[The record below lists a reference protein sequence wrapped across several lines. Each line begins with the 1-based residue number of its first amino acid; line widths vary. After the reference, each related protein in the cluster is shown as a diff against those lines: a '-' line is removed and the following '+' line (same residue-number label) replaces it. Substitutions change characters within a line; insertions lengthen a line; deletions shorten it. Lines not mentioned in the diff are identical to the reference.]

1 MKADSQ
7 KKDTEKITL
16 RQTLSLNYR
25 AFLLLKKACPG
36 TYLSSF
42 LCAAAGAVSPYV
54 GIWISARILNELAGA
69 RDPGRLQSLVLLAL
83 ASGALLALGN
93 ALLNRWKSYCQ
104 APYWYQV
111 NKLYRDKLL
120 KMDFQALDDQ
130 KTFELY
136 SQIKQLDQWAGWGLI
151 RIRPCFETL
160 IRCLAG
166 IVSAAALTVSLFTL
180 QVPSSAGSLTLL
192 NHPLAVLAVAVLLA
206 AVTFLSPVCHTRAG
220 QIEAKQDSQTLMENR
235 AFSFYGYM
243 ATHDRSRSL
252 DVRIYNQQKICRHFF
267 YQNQFLPGG
276 TLARAAAG
284 PIGLLHT
291 LGSALSVVFTGIIY
305 VFTCL
310 KAWAGA
316 FGVGNVTQYI
326 GTVTALSQNIST
338 LLQTLGE
345 MRSNARFL
353 GTTFA
358 FLDIPN
364 NMYQGSLTTE
374 KRSDRRYQVEF
385 RDVSF
390 KYPGTD
396 TWALRHVSL
405 KFQVGRRLAVVGQN
419 GSGKTTFIKLLCRL
433 YDPTEGQIL
442 LNGIDIRKYRYDD
455 YIAISSVVFQDF
467 QLLALPLGQNIAASQ
482 DYNRELVEQCL
493 EKSGFSCRLEE
504 MKKGLDTCLYRNFEN
519 DGIEVSGGEA
529 QKLAI
534 ARALYKDAPF
544 IILDEP
550 TAALDPMAEM
560 EIYQKF
566 DQIAG
571 DKTAVYISHRLSSCR
586 FCDEIVVFDQ
596 GRLVQQGTHKG
607 LLSDQE
613 GKYSQLWNAQAQY
626 YQT

>member
-83 ASGALLALGN
+83 ISGALLALGN

-235 AFSFYGYM
+235 AFGFYG
-243 ATHDRSRSL
+243 
-252 DVRIYNQQKICRHFF
+252 
-267 YQNQFLPGG
+267 
-276 TLARAAAG
+276 
-284 PIGLLHT
+284 
-291 LGSALSVVFTGIIY
+291 
-305 VFTCL
+305 
-310 KAWAGA
+310 
-316 FGVGNVTQYI
+316 
-326 GTVTALSQNIST
+326 
-338 LLQTLGE
+338 
-345 MRSNARFL
+345 
-353 GTTFA
+353 
-358 FLDIPN
+358 
-364 NMYQGSLTTE
+364 
-374 KRSDRRYQVEF
+374 
-385 RDVSF
+385 
-390 KYPGTD
+390 
-396 TWALRHVSL
+396 
-405 KFQVGRRLAVVGQN
+405 
-419 GSGKTTFIKLLCRL
+419 
-433 YDPTEGQIL
+433 
-442 LNGIDIRKYRYDD
+442 
-455 YIAISSVVFQDF
+455 
-467 QLLALPLGQNIAASQ
+467 
-482 DYNRELVEQCL
+482 
-493 EKSGFSCRLEE
+493 
-504 MKKGLDTCLYRNFEN
+504 
-519 DGIEVSGGEA
+519 
-529 QKLAI
+529 
-534 ARALYKDAPF
+534 
-544 IILDEP
+544 
-550 TAALDPMAEM
+550 
-560 EIYQKF
+560 
-566 DQIAG
+566 
-571 DKTAVYISHRLSSCR
+571 
-586 FCDEIVVFDQ
+586 
-596 GRLVQQGTHKG
+596 
-607 LLSDQE
+607 
-613 GKYSQLWNAQAQY
+613 
-626 YQT
+626 